1 MELRQ
6 LRYFVRIIE
15 TGSMG
20 SAAQDL
26 DIGVSALSQQMS
38 RLENE
43 LAIRLLQRTSRGVT
57 PTNAG
62 LAFYSQAQLALRHAD
77 DAILAARE
85 ARLSGHV
92 SVGMA
97 PSTASILGIPFI
109 HAMQENYA
117 DVRLHV
123 VESLSGNLERMIN
136 TRQIDLAV
144 VFQKDKILRWSARP
158 ILEEQL
164 FLIGSHA
171 LLAALPDNPITPEQ
185 LAGIPLIMPSQGHG
199 LRGRLDAVCQEH
211 ALNVEIVAEI
221 DGLALLMRAVRD
233 GLGATL
239 QPGAAM
245 GYHYVAGWEAPY
257 PFFSLPVMLGT
268 LGGIGLLIGPAGLLW
283 LNLRRSP
290 LHGDARQKPM
300 DRGFILLLFLTSL
313 TGLALLAGRDTSGMG
328 ILLAL
333 HLGVVMA
340 LFLTLPYGKF
350 AHGFFRC
357 AALLKWAVEKRRGKH
372 AGDTGN

>member
-171 LLAALPDNPITPEQ
+171 LLAELPDNPITPEQ

-239 QPGAAM
+239 QPGAAISHLDNDALRVI
-245 GYHYVAGWEAPY
+245 GVHNPVLSRPN
-257 PFFSLPVMLGT
+257 FLVSLSDDELT
-268 LGGIGLLIGPAGLLW
+268 PAGLA
-283 LNLRRSP
+283 
-290 LHGDARQKPM
+290 ARVV
-300 DRGFILLLFLTSL
+300 LTK
-313 TGLALLAGRDTSGMG
+313 
-328 ILLAL
+328 
-333 HLGVVMA
+333 V
-340 LFLTLPYGKF
+340 
-350 AHGFFRC
+350 
-357 AALLKWAVEKRRGKH
+357 
-372 AGDTGN
+372 

>member
-136 TRQIDLAV
+136 TRQIDLAI

-171 LLAALPDNPITPEQ
+171 LLAALPDNPITPEL

-239 QPGAAM
+239 QPGAAISHLDNDALRVI
-245 GYHYVAGWEAPY
+245 GVHNPVLSRPN
-257 PFFSLPVMLGT
+257 FLVSLSDDELT
-268 LGGIGLLIGPAGLLW
+268 PAGLAARVVLTKVMRQ
-283 LNLRRSP
+283 LV
-290 LHGDARQKPM
+290 DAGEWP
-300 DRGFILLLFLTSL
+300 G
-313 TGLALLAGRDTSGMG
+313 A
-328 ILLAL
+328 
-333 HLGVVMA
+333 
-340 LFLTLPYGKF
+340 TLY
-350 AHGFFRC
+350 AY
-357 AALLKWAVEKRRGKH
+357 
-372 AGDTGN
+372 

>member
-239 QPGAAM
+239 QPGAAISHLDNDALRVI
-245 GYHYVAGWEAPY
+245 GVHNPVLSRPN
-257 PFFSLPVMLGT
+257 FLVSLSDDELT
-268 LGGIGLLIGPAGLLW
+268 PAGLAARVVLTKVMRQ
-283 LNLRRSP
+283 LV
-290 LHGDARQKPM
+290 DAGEWP
-300 DRGFILLLFLTSL
+300 G
-313 TGLALLAGRDTSGMG
+313 
-328 ILLAL
+328 
-333 HLGVVMA
+333 
-340 LFLTLPYGKF
+340 
-350 AHGFFRC
+350 
-357 AALLKWAVEKRRGKH
+357 
-372 AGDTGN
+372 

>member
-6 LRYFVRIIE
+6 LRYFVRIVE

-20 SAAQDL
+20 SAALDL
-26 DIGVSALSQQMS
+26 DIGVSALSQQMT

-97 PSTASILGIPFI
+97 PSTASILGMPFI
-109 HAMQENYA
+109 DAMREHYA

-123 VESLSGNLERMIN
+123 VESLSGNLERMIS

-144 VFQKDKILRWSARP
+144 VFQEKKILRWSARP
-158 ILEEQL
+158 ILEERL
-164 FLIGSHA
+164 FLIGTYD
-171 LLAALPDNPITPEQ
+171 LLADIPDDTITPAQ
-185 LAGIPLIMPSQGHG
+185 LANIPLIMPSQGHG
-199 LRGRLDAVCQEH
+199 LRGRLEGICQEH
-211 ALNVEIVAEI
+211 GLKVNIATEI
-221 DGLALLMRAVRD
+221 DGLTLLMHAVRS

-239 QPGAAM
+239 QPGAAIS
-245 GYHYVAGWEAPY
+245 HLEREALRVIGVHNPILSR
-257 PFFSLPVMLGT
+257 PNFLVSLSDDELT
-268 LGGIGLLIGPAGLLW
+268 PAGLA
-283 LNLRRSP
+283 
-290 LHGDARQKPM
+290 ARV
-300 DRGFILLLFLTSL
+300 ILTKVMRELVE
-313 TGLALLAGRDTSGMG
+313 TGRWPGA
-328 ILLAL
+328 
-333 HLGVVMA
+333 
-340 LFLTLPYGKF
+340 TLYT
-350 AHGFFRC
+350 H
-357 AALLKWAVEKRRGKH
+357 
-372 AGDTGN
+372 

>member
-109 HAMQENYA
+109 HSMQENYA

-239 QPGAAM
+239 QPGAAISHLDNDALRVI
-245 GYHYVAGWEAPY
+245 GVHNPVLSRPN
-257 PFFSLPVMLGT
+257 FLVSLSDDELT
-268 LGGIGLLIGPAGLLW
+268 PAGLA
-283 LNLRRSP
+283 
-290 LHGDARQKPM
+290 ARVV
-300 DRGFILLLFLTSL
+300 LTKVMRQL
-313 TGLALLAGRDTSGMG
+313 VNAGEWPG
-328 ILLAL
+328 A
-333 HLGVVMA
+333 
-340 LFLTLPYGKF
+340 TLY
-350 AHGFFRC
+350 AY
-357 AALLKWAVEKRRGKH
+357 
-372 AGDTGN
+372 

>member
-97 PSTASILGIPFI
+97 PSAASILGIPFI

-239 QPGAAM
+239 QPGAAISHLDNDALRVI
-245 GYHYVAGWEAPY
+245 GVHNPVLSRPN
-257 PFFSLPVMLGT
+257 FLVSLSDDELT
-268 LGGIGLLIGPAGLLW
+268 PAGLAARVVLTKVMRQ
-283 LNLRRSP
+283 LV
-290 LHGDARQKPM
+290 DASEWP
-300 DRGFILLLFLTSL
+300 G
-313 TGLALLAGRDTSGMG
+313 A
-328 ILLAL
+328 
-333 HLGVVMA
+333 
-340 LFLTLPYGKF
+340 TLY
-350 AHGFFRC
+350 AY
-357 AALLKWAVEKRRGKH
+357 
-372 AGDTGN
+372 

>member
-97 PSTASILGIPFI
+97 PSTASILGIPFL

-185 LAGIPLIMPSQGHG
+185 LADIPLIMPSQGHG

-239 QPGAAM
+239 QPGAAISHLDNDALRVI
-245 GYHYVAGWEAPY
+245 GVHNPVLSRPN
-257 PFFSLPVMLGT
+257 FLVSLSDDELT
-268 LGGIGLLIGPAGLLW
+268 PAGLAARVVLTKVMRQ
-283 LNLRRSP
+283 LV
-290 LHGDARQKPM
+290 DAGEWP
-300 DRGFILLLFLTSL
+300 G
-313 TGLALLAGRDTSGMG
+313 A
-328 ILLAL
+328 
-333 HLGVVMA
+333 
-340 LFLTLPYGKF
+340 TLY
-350 AHGFFRC
+350 AY
-357 AALLKWAVEKRRGKH
+357 
-372 AGDTGN
+372 

>member
-211 ALNVEIVAEI
+211 ALSVEIVAEI

-239 QPGAAM
+239 QPGAAISHLDNDALRVI
-245 GYHYVAGWEAPY
+245 GVHNPVLSRPN
-257 PFFSLPVMLGT
+257 FLVSLSDDELT
-268 LGGIGLLIGPAGLLW
+268 PAGLAARVVLTKVMRQ
-283 LNLRRSP
+283 LV
-290 LHGDARQKPM
+290 DAGEWP
-300 DRGFILLLFLTSL
+300 G
-313 TGLALLAGRDTSGMG
+313 A
-328 ILLAL
+328 
-333 HLGVVMA
+333 
-340 LFLTLPYGKF
+340 TLYAF
-350 AHGFFRC
+350 
-357 AALLKWAVEKRRGKH
+357 
-372 AGDTGN
+372 

>member
-233 GLGATL
+233 GLGTTL
-239 QPGAAM
+239 QPGAAISHLDNDALRVI
-245 GYHYVAGWEAPY
+245 GVHNPVLSRPN
-257 PFFSLPVMLGT
+257 FLVSLSDDELT
-268 LGGIGLLIGPAGLLW
+268 PAGLAARVVLTKVMRQ
-283 LNLRRSP
+283 LV
-290 LHGDARQKPM
+290 DAGEWP
-300 DRGFILLLFLTSL
+300 G
-313 TGLALLAGRDTSGMG
+313 A
-328 ILLAL
+328 
-333 HLGVVMA
+333 
-340 LFLTLPYGKF
+340 TLY
-350 AHGFFRC
+350 AY
-357 AALLKWAVEKRRGKH
+357 
-372 AGDTGN
+372 

>member
-85 ARLSGHV
+85 ARLPGHV

-144 VFQKDKILRWSARP
+144 VFQKDKILRWCARP

-239 QPGAAM
+239 QPGAAISHLDNDALRVI
-245 GYHYVAGWEAPY
+245 GVHNPVLSRPN
-257 PFFSLPVMLGT
+257 FLVSLSDDELT
-268 LGGIGLLIGPAGLLW
+268 PAGLAARVVLTKVMRQ
-283 LNLRRSP
+283 LV
-290 LHGDARQKPM
+290 DAGEWP
-300 DRGFILLLFLTSL
+300 G
-313 TGLALLAGRDTSGMG
+313 A
-328 ILLAL
+328 
-333 HLGVVMA
+333 
-340 LFLTLPYGKF
+340 TLY
-350 AHGFFRC
+350 AY
-357 AALLKWAVEKRRGKH
+357 
-372 AGDTGN
+372 

>member
-77 DAILAARE
+77 DAVLAARE

-171 LLAALPDNPITPEQ
+171 LLTALPDNPITPEQ

-239 QPGAAM
+239 QPGAAISHLDNDALRVI
-245 GYHYVAGWEAPY
+245 GVHNPVLSRPN
-257 PFFSLPVMLGT
+257 FLVSLSDDELT
-268 LGGIGLLIGPAGLLW
+268 PAGLAARVVLTKVMRQ
-283 LNLRRSP
+283 LV
-290 LHGDARQKPM
+290 DAGEWP
-300 DRGFILLLFLTSL
+300 G
-313 TGLALLAGRDTSGMG
+313 A
-328 ILLAL
+328 
-333 HLGVVMA
+333 
-340 LFLTLPYGKF
+340 TLYAF
-350 AHGFFRC
+350 
-357 AALLKWAVEKRRGKH
+357 
-372 AGDTGN
+372 

>member
-136 TRQIDLAV
+136 IRQIDLAV

-239 QPGAAM
+239 QPGAAI
-245 GYHYVAGWEAPY
+245 YHLDNDALRVIGVHNPVLSR
-257 PFFSLPVMLGT
+257 PNFLVSLSDDELT
-268 LGGIGLLIGPAGLLW
+268 PAGLAARVVLTKVMRQ
-283 LNLRRSP
+283 LV
-290 LHGDARQKPM
+290 DAGEWP
-300 DRGFILLLFLTSL
+300 G
-313 TGLALLAGRDTSGMG
+313 A
-328 ILLAL
+328 
-333 HLGVVMA
+333 
-340 LFLTLPYGKF
+340 TLY
-350 AHGFFRC
+350 AY
-357 AALLKWAVEKRRGKH
+357 
-372 AGDTGN
+372 

>member
-26 DIGVSALSQQMS
+26 DIGVSALSQQMP

-136 TRQIDLAV
+136 TRQIDLAI

-239 QPGAAM
+239 QPGAAISHLDNDALRVI
-245 GYHYVAGWEAPY
+245 GVHNPVLSRPN
-257 PFFSLPVMLGT
+257 FLVSLSDDELT
-268 LGGIGLLIGPAGLLW
+268 PAGLAARVVLTKVMRQ
-283 LNLRRSP
+283 LV
-290 LHGDARQKPM
+290 DAGEWP
-300 DRGFILLLFLTSL
+300 G
-313 TGLALLAGRDTSGMG
+313 A
-328 ILLAL
+328 
-333 HLGVVMA
+333 
-340 LFLTLPYGKF
+340 TLY
-350 AHGFFRC
+350 AY
-357 AALLKWAVEKRRGKH
+357 
-372 AGDTGN
+372 

>member
-144 VFQKDKILRWSARP
+144 VFQKNKILRWSARP

-171 LLAALPDNPITPEQ
+171 LLAALPDNPLTPEQ

-239 QPGAAM
+239 QPGAAISHLDNDALRVI
-245 GYHYVAGWEAPY
+245 GVHNPVLSRPN
-257 PFFSLPVMLGT
+257 FLVSLSDDELT
-268 LGGIGLLIGPAGLLW
+268 PAGLAARVVLTKVMRQ
-283 LNLRRSP
+283 LV
-290 LHGDARQKPM
+290 DAGEWP
-300 DRGFILLLFLTSL
+300 G
-313 TGLALLAGRDTSGMG
+313 A
-328 ILLAL
+328 
-333 HLGVVMA
+333 
-340 LFLTLPYGKF
+340 TLY
-350 AHGFFRC
+350 AY
-357 AALLKWAVEKRRGKH
+357 
-372 AGDTGN
+372 

>member
-1 MELRQ
+1 MEIRQ

-136 TRQIDLAV
+136 TRQIDLAI

-239 QPGAAM
+239 QPGAAISHLDNDALRVI
-245 GYHYVAGWEAPY
+245 GVHNPVLSRPN
-257 PFFSLPVMLGT
+257 FLVSLSDDELT
-268 LGGIGLLIGPAGLLW
+268 PAGLAARVVLTKVMRQ
-283 LNLRRSP
+283 LV
-290 LHGDARQKPM
+290 DAGEWP
-300 DRGFILLLFLTSL
+300 G
-313 TGLALLAGRDTSGMG
+313 A
-328 ILLAL
+328 
-333 HLGVVMA
+333 
-340 LFLTLPYGKF
+340 TLY
-350 AHGFFRC
+350 AY
-357 AALLKWAVEKRRGKH
+357 
-372 AGDTGN
+372 

>member
-136 TRQIDLAV
+136 TCQIDLAV

-239 QPGAAM
+239 QPGAAISHLDNDALRVI
-245 GYHYVAGWEAPY
+245 GVHNPVLSRPN
-257 PFFSLPVMLGT
+257 FLVSLSDDELT
-268 LGGIGLLIGPAGLLW
+268 PAGLAARVVLTKVMRQ
-283 LNLRRSP
+283 LV
-290 LHGDARQKPM
+290 DAGEWP
-300 DRGFILLLFLTSL
+300 G
-313 TGLALLAGRDTSGMG
+313 A
-328 ILLAL
+328 
-333 HLGVVMA
+333 
-340 LFLTLPYGKF
+340 TLY
-350 AHGFFRC
+350 AY
-357 AALLKWAVEKRRGKH
+357 
-372 AGDTGN
+372 

>member
-77 DAILAARE
+77 DAILAASE

-136 TRQIDLAV
+136 TRQIDLAI

-239 QPGAAM
+239 QPGAAISHLDNDALRVI
-245 GYHYVAGWEAPY
+245 GVHNPVLSRPN
-257 PFFSLPVMLGT
+257 FLVSLSDDELT
-268 LGGIGLLIGPAGLLW
+268 PAGLAARVVLTKVMRQ
-283 LNLRRSP
+283 LV
-290 LHGDARQKPM
+290 DAGEWP
-300 DRGFILLLFLTSL
+300 G
-313 TGLALLAGRDTSGMG
+313 A
-328 ILLAL
+328 
-333 HLGVVMA
+333 
-340 LFLTLPYGKF
+340 TLY
-350 AHGFFRC
+350 AY
-357 AALLKWAVEKRRGKH
+357 
-372 AGDTGN
+372 

>member
-185 LAGIPLIMPSQGHG
+185 LADIPLIMPSQGHG

-239 QPGAAM
+239 QPGAAISHLDNDALRVI
-245 GYHYVAGWEAPY
+245 GVHNPILSRPNFLV
-257 PFFSLPVMLGT
+257 SLSDDELT
-268 LGGIGLLIGPAGLLW
+268 PAGLAARVVLTKVMRQ
-283 LNLRRSP
+283 LV
-290 LHGDARQKPM
+290 DAGEWP
-300 DRGFILLLFLTSL
+300 G
-313 TGLALLAGRDTSGMG
+313 A
-328 ILLAL
+328 
-333 HLGVVMA
+333 
-340 LFLTLPYGKF
+340 TLY
-350 AHGFFRC
+350 AY
-357 AALLKWAVEKRRGKH
+357 
-372 AGDTGN
+372 

>member
-117 DVRLHV
+117 NVRLHV

-239 QPGAAM
+239 QPGAAISHLDNDALRVI
-245 GYHYVAGWEAPY
+245 GVHNPVLSRPN
-257 PFFSLPVMLGT
+257 FLVSLSDDELT
-268 LGGIGLLIGPAGLLW
+268 PAGLAARVVLTKVMRQ
-283 LNLRRSP
+283 LV
-290 LHGDARQKPM
+290 DAGEWP
-300 DRGFILLLFLTSL
+300 G
-313 TGLALLAGRDTSGMG
+313 A
-328 ILLAL
+328 
-333 HLGVVMA
+333 
-340 LFLTLPYGKF
+340 TLY
-350 AHGFFRC
+350 AY
-357 AALLKWAVEKRRGKH
+357 
-372 AGDTGN
+372 

>member
-239 QPGAAM
+239 QPGAAISHLDNDALRVI
-245 GYHYVAGWEAPY
+245 GVHNPVLSRPN
-257 PFFSLPVMLGT
+257 FLVSLSDDELT
-268 LGGIGLLIGPAGLLW
+268 PAGLAARVVLTKVIRQ
-283 LNLRRSP
+283 LV
-290 LHGDARQKPM
+290 DAGEWP
-300 DRGFILLLFLTSL
+300 G
-313 TGLALLAGRDTSGMG
+313 
-328 ILLAL
+328 
-333 HLGVVMA
+333 
-340 LFLTLPYGKF
+340 
-350 AHGFFRC
+350 
-357 AALLKWAVEKRRGKH
+357 
-372 AGDTGN
+372 

>member
-136 TRQIDLAV
+136 TRQIDLAI

-239 QPGAAM
+239 QPSAAISHLDNDALRVI
-245 GYHYVAGWEAPY
+245 GVHNPVLSRPN
-257 PFFSLPVMLGT
+257 FLVSLSDDELT
-268 LGGIGLLIGPAGLLW
+268 PAGLAARVVLTKVMRQ
-283 LNLRRSP
+283 LV
-290 LHGDARQKPM
+290 DAGEWP
-300 DRGFILLLFLTSL
+300 G
-313 TGLALLAGRDTSGMG
+313 A
-328 ILLAL
+328 
-333 HLGVVMA
+333 
-340 LFLTLPYGKF
+340 TLY
-350 AHGFFRC
+350 AY
-357 AALLKWAVEKRRGKH
+357 
-372 AGDTGN
+372 

>member
-171 LLAALPDNPITPEQ
+171 LLTALPDNPITPEQ
-185 LAGIPLIMPSQGHG
+185 LASIPLIMPSQGHG

-239 QPGAAM
+239 QPGAAISHLDNDALRVI
-245 GYHYVAGWEAPY
+245 GVHNPVLSRPN
-257 PFFSLPVMLGT
+257 FLVSLSDDELT
-268 LGGIGLLIGPAGLLW
+268 PAGLAARVVLTKVMRQ
-283 LNLRRSP
+283 LV
-290 LHGDARQKPM
+290 DAGEWP
-300 DRGFILLLFLTSL
+300 G
-313 TGLALLAGRDTSGMG
+313 A
-328 ILLAL
+328 
-333 HLGVVMA
+333 
-340 LFLTLPYGKF
+340 TLY
-350 AHGFFRC
+350 AY
-357 AALLKWAVEKRRGKH
+357 
-372 AGDTGN
+372 

>member
-239 QPGAAM
+239 QPGAAISHLDNDALRVI
-245 GYHYVAGWEAPY
+245 GVHNPVLSRPN
-257 PFFSLPVMLGT
+257 FLVSLSDDELT
-268 LGGIGLLIGPAGLLW
+268 PAGLAARVVLTKVMRQ
-283 LNLRRSP
+283 LV
-290 LHGDARQKPM
+290 DAGEWP
-300 DRGFILLLFLTSL
+300 G
-313 TGLALLAGRDTSGMG
+313 A
-328 ILLAL
+328 
-333 HLGVVMA
+333 
-340 LFLTLPYGKF
+340 TLY
-350 AHGFFRC
+350 
-357 AALLKWAVEKRRGKH
+357 VY
-372 AGDTGN
+372 

>member
-164 FLIGSHA
+164 YLIGSHA

-239 QPGAAM
+239 QPGAAISHLDNDALRVI
-245 GYHYVAGWEAPY
+245 GVHNPVLSRPN
-257 PFFSLPVMLGT
+257 FLVSLSDDELT
-268 LGGIGLLIGPAGLLW
+268 PAGLAARVVLTKVMRQ
-283 LNLRRSP
+283 LV
-290 LHGDARQKPM
+290 DAGEWP
-300 DRGFILLLFLTSL
+300 G
-313 TGLALLAGRDTSGMG
+313 A
-328 ILLAL
+328 
-333 HLGVVMA
+333 
-340 LFLTLPYGKF
+340 TLY
-350 AHGFFRC
+350 AY
-357 AALLKWAVEKRRGKH
+357 
-372 AGDTGN
+372 

>member
-43 LAIRLLQRTSRGVT
+43 LAIRLLQRTTRGVT

-136 TRQIDLAV
+136 TRQIDLAI

-239 QPGAAM
+239 QPGAAISHLDNDALRVI
-245 GYHYVAGWEAPY
+245 GVHNPVLSRPN
-257 PFFSLPVMLGT
+257 FLVSLSDDELT
-268 LGGIGLLIGPAGLLW
+268 PAGLAARVVLTKVMRQ
-283 LNLRRSP
+283 LV
-290 LHGDARQKPM
+290 DAGEWP
-300 DRGFILLLFLTSL
+300 G
-313 TGLALLAGRDTSGMG
+313 A
-328 ILLAL
+328 
-333 HLGVVMA
+333 
-340 LFLTLPYGKF
+340 TLY
-350 AHGFFRC
+350 AY
-357 AALLKWAVEKRRGKH
+357 
-372 AGDTGN
+372 

>member
-26 DIGVSALSQQMS
+26 DIGVSALSQQMA

-92 SVGMA
+92 SVGTA

-239 QPGAAM
+239 QPGAAISHLDNDALRVI
-245 GYHYVAGWEAPY
+245 GVHNPVLSRPN
-257 PFFSLPVMLGT
+257 FLVSLSDDELT
-268 LGGIGLLIGPAGLLW
+268 PAGLAARVVLTKVMRQ
-283 LNLRRSP
+283 LV
-290 LHGDARQKPM
+290 DAGEWP
-300 DRGFILLLFLTSL
+300 G
-313 TGLALLAGRDTSGMG
+313 A
-328 ILLAL
+328 
-333 HLGVVMA
+333 
-340 LFLTLPYGKF
+340 TLY
-350 AHGFFRC
+350 AY
-357 AALLKWAVEKRRGKH
+357 
-372 AGDTGN
+372 

>member
-92 SVGMA
+92 SVGIA

-211 ALNVEIVAEI
+211 TLNVEIVAEI

-239 QPGAAM
+239 QPGAAISHLDNDALRVI
-245 GYHYVAGWEAPY
+245 GVHNPVLSRPN
-257 PFFSLPVMLGT
+257 FLVSLSDDELT
-268 LGGIGLLIGPAGLLW
+268 PAGLAARVVLTKVMRQ
-283 LNLRRSP
+283 LV
-290 LHGDARQKPM
+290 DAGEWP
-300 DRGFILLLFLTSL
+300 G
-313 TGLALLAGRDTSGMG
+313 A
-328 ILLAL
+328 
-333 HLGVVMA
+333 
-340 LFLTLPYGKF
+340 TLY
-350 AHGFFRC
+350 AY
-357 AALLKWAVEKRRGKH
+357 
-372 AGDTGN
+372 

>member
-171 LLAALPDNPITPEQ
+171 LLAALPDTPITPEQ

-233 GLGATL
+233 GLGASL
-239 QPGAAM
+239 QPGAAISHLDNDALRVI
-245 GYHYVAGWEAPY
+245 GVHNPVLSRPN
-257 PFFSLPVMLGT
+257 FLVSLSDDELT
-268 LGGIGLLIGPAGLLW
+268 PAGLAARVVLTKVMRQ
-283 LNLRRSP
+283 LV
-290 LHGDARQKPM
+290 DAGEWP
-300 DRGFILLLFLTSL
+300 G
-313 TGLALLAGRDTSGMG
+313 A
-328 ILLAL
+328 
-333 HLGVVMA
+333 
-340 LFLTLPYGKF
+340 TLY
-350 AHGFFRC
+350 AY
-357 AALLKWAVEKRRGKH
+357 
-372 AGDTGN
+372 

>member
-38 RLENE
+38 CLENE

-136 TRQIDLAV
+136 TRQIDLAI

-239 QPGAAM
+239 QPGAAISHLDNDALRVI
-245 GYHYVAGWEAPY
+245 GVHNPVLSRPN
-257 PFFSLPVMLGT
+257 FLVSLSDDELT
-268 LGGIGLLIGPAGLLW
+268 PAGLAARVVLTKVMRQ
-283 LNLRRSP
+283 LV
-290 LHGDARQKPM
+290 DAGEWP
-300 DRGFILLLFLTSL
+300 G
-313 TGLALLAGRDTSGMG
+313 A
-328 ILLAL
+328 
-333 HLGVVMA
+333 
-340 LFLTLPYGKF
+340 TLY
-350 AHGFFRC
+350 AY
-357 AALLKWAVEKRRGKH
+357 
-372 AGDTGN
+372 

>member
-185 LAGIPLIMPSQGHG
+185 LADIPLIMPSQGHG

-211 ALNVEIVAEI
+211 ALNVDIVAEI

-239 QPGAAM
+239 QPGAAISHLDNDALRVI
-245 GYHYVAGWEAPY
+245 GVHNPILSRPNFLV
-257 PFFSLPVMLGT
+257 SLSDDELT
-268 LGGIGLLIGPAGLLW
+268 SAGLAARVVLTKVMRQ
-283 LNLRRSP
+283 LV
-290 LHGDARQKPM
+290 DAGEWP
-300 DRGFILLLFLTSL
+300 G
-313 TGLALLAGRDTSGMG
+313 A
-328 ILLAL
+328 
-333 HLGVVMA
+333 
-340 LFLTLPYGKF
+340 TLY
-350 AHGFFRC
+350 AY
-357 AALLKWAVEKRRGKH
+357 
-372 AGDTGN
+372 

>member
-239 QPGAAM
+239 QPGAAISHLDNDALRVI
-245 GYHYVAGWEAPY
+245 GVHNPVLSRPN
-257 PFFSLPVMLGT
+257 FLVSLSDDELT
-268 LGGIGLLIGPAGLLW
+268 PAGLA
-283 LNLRRSP
+283 
-290 LHGDARQKPM
+290 ARVV
-300 DRGFILLLFLTSL
+300 LTK
-313 TGLALLAGRDTSGMG
+313 
-328 ILLAL
+328 
-333 HLGVVMA
+333 VMRQ
-340 LFLTLPYGKF
+340 L
-350 AHGFFRC
+350 
-357 AALLKWAVEKRRGKH
+357 V
-372 AGDTGN
+372 

>member
-15 TGSMG
+15 TGSMS

-239 QPGAAM
+239 QPGAAISHLDNDALRVI
-245 GYHYVAGWEAPY
+245 GVHNPVLSRPN
-257 PFFSLPVMLGT
+257 FLVSLSDDELT
-268 LGGIGLLIGPAGLLW
+268 PAGLAARVVLTKVMRQ
-283 LNLRRSP
+283 LV
-290 LHGDARQKPM
+290 DAGEWP
-300 DRGFILLLFLTSL
+300 G
-313 TGLALLAGRDTSGMG
+313 A
-328 ILLAL
+328 
-333 HLGVVMA
+333 
-340 LFLTLPYGKF
+340 TLY
-350 AHGFFRC
+350 AY
-357 AALLKWAVEKRRGKH
+357 
-372 AGDTGN
+372 

>member
-171 LLAALPDNPITPEQ
+171 LLAALPDNSITPEQ

-239 QPGAAM
+239 QPGAAISHLDNDALRVI
-245 GYHYVAGWEAPY
+245 GVHNPVLSRPN
-257 PFFSLPVMLGT
+257 FLVSLSDDELT
-268 LGGIGLLIGPAGLLW
+268 PAGLA
-283 LNLRRSP
+283 
-290 LHGDARQKPM
+290 ARVV
-300 DRGFILLLFLTSL
+300 LTKVMRQL
-313 TGLALLAGRDTSGMG
+313 VNAGEWPG
-328 ILLAL
+328 A
-333 HLGVVMA
+333 
-340 LFLTLPYGKF
+340 TLY
-350 AHGFFRC
+350 AY
-357 AALLKWAVEKRRGKH
+357 
-372 AGDTGN
+372 

>member
-171 LLAALPDNPITPEQ
+171 LLAVLPDNQLTPEQ

-239 QPGAAM
+239 QPGAAISHLDNDALRVI
-245 GYHYVAGWEAPY
+245 GVHNPVLSRPN
-257 PFFSLPVMLGT
+257 FLVSLSDDELT
-268 LGGIGLLIGPAGLLW
+268 PAGLAARVVLTKVMRQ
-283 LNLRRSP
+283 LV
-290 LHGDARQKPM
+290 DAGEWP
-300 DRGFILLLFLTSL
+300 G
-313 TGLALLAGRDTSGMG
+313 A
-328 ILLAL
+328 
-333 HLGVVMA
+333 
-340 LFLTLPYGKF
+340 TLY
-350 AHGFFRC
+350 AY
-357 AALLKWAVEKRRGKH
+357 
-372 AGDTGN
+372 

>member
-97 PSTASILGIPFI
+97 PSTASILGVPFI
-109 HAMQENYA
+109 HAMQKNYA

-171 LLAALPDNPITPEQ
+171 LLAALPDTPITPEQ

-221 DGLALLMRAVRD
+221 DGLTLLMRAVRD

-239 QPGAAM
+239 QPGAAISHLDNDALRVI
-245 GYHYVAGWEAPY
+245 GVHNPVLSRPN
-257 PFFSLPVMLGT
+257 FLVSLSDDELT
-268 LGGIGLLIGPAGLLW
+268 PAGLAARVVLTKVMRQ
-283 LNLRRSP
+283 LV
-290 LHGDARQKPM
+290 DAGEWP
-300 DRGFILLLFLTSL
+300 G
-313 TGLALLAGRDTSGMG
+313 A
-328 ILLAL
+328 
-333 HLGVVMA
+333 
-340 LFLTLPYGKF
+340 TLY
-350 AHGFFRC
+350 AY
-357 AALLKWAVEKRRGKH
+357 
-372 AGDTGN
+372 

>member
-38 RLENE
+38 HLENE

-239 QPGAAM
+239 QPGAAISHLDNDALRVI
-245 GYHYVAGWEAPY
+245 GVHNPVLSRPN
-257 PFFSLPVMLGT
+257 FLVSLSDDELT
-268 LGGIGLLIGPAGLLW
+268 PAGLAARVVLTKVMRQ
-283 LNLRRSP
+283 LV
-290 LHGDARQKPM
+290 DAGEWP
-300 DRGFILLLFLTSL
+300 G
-313 TGLALLAGRDTSGMG
+313 A
-328 ILLAL
+328 
-333 HLGVVMA
+333 
-340 LFLTLPYGKF
+340 TLY
-350 AHGFFRC
+350 AY
-357 AALLKWAVEKRRGKH
+357 
-372 AGDTGN
+372 

>member
-136 TRQIDLAV
+136 ARQIDLAV

-239 QPGAAM
+239 QPGAAISHLDNDALRVI
-245 GYHYVAGWEAPY
+245 GVHNPVLSRPN
-257 PFFSLPVMLGT
+257 FLVSLSDDELT
-268 LGGIGLLIGPAGLLW
+268 PAGLAARVVLTKVMRQ
-283 LNLRRSP
+283 LV
-290 LHGDARQKPM
+290 DAGEWP
-300 DRGFILLLFLTSL
+300 G
-313 TGLALLAGRDTSGMG
+313 A
-328 ILLAL
+328 
-333 HLGVVMA
+333 
-340 LFLTLPYGKF
+340 TLY
-350 AHGFFRC
+350 AY
-357 AALLKWAVEKRRGKH
+357 
-372 AGDTGN
+372 